1 VILCRQIFYSTNNQ
15 KGGRIMK
22 KVFLFS
28 MILGL
33 VIAMGALPSSSMAK
47 DPIKLGFFAPL
58 TGFAAQTG
66 RDMLSG
72 VEGYMKEA
80 GPEVAGR
87 KIELITEDSEA
98 KPAVA
103 LTKVRKLVEKDG
115 CHVVFGG
122 LMASTGYALQPYVDG
137 KKVPTNYP
145 IMAPDD
151 LTQRHL
157 AHWIIRTG
165 WTSSQPSHP
174 FGEYAYKELG
184 LRKIVTIG
192 FDYAFGWEVIGGF
205 QQTFE
210 KAGGRIIQKLW
221 APVGTQDYGPFLGK
235 IDKDADAVFALFFG
249 AGALQFVKQFK
260 DYGLKDKMMLLGGGT
275 TTDEH
280 VLPSMGDEAIGTIT
294 ALHYSAALDNPANKA
309 FTKAF
314 RAHAGKSASYYSEN
328 AYDGAK
334 WIVESIKAINGEVE
348 NKEKLLDAM
357 KNFRLRD
364 APRGDFVLDKF
375 GNPIQNIYIRKVE
388 RVNGELQN
396 TVIKTYP
403 KVSQFWTWSPEEYLK
418 QPLYTR
424 DWPPL
429 QK

>member
-1 VILCRQIFYSTNNQ
+1 
-15 KGGRIMK
+15 MK
-22 KVFLFS
+22 KVFLLS
-28 MILGL
+28 LIVGL
-33 VIAMGALPSSSMAK
+33 VIALGAMPSTSLAK

-72 VEGYMKEA
+72 VEVYMKEA

-87 KIELITEDSEA
+87 PIQLITEDSEA

-115 CHVVFGG
+115 CHVIFGG
-122 LMASTGYALQPYVDG
+122 LMASTGYALQPYVDS

-145 IMAPDD
+145 VMAPDD
-151 LTQRHL
+151 LTQRKL
-157 AHWIIRTG
+157 AKWIIRTG

-205 QQTFE
+205 QNTFE
-210 KAGGRIIQKLW
+210 KLGGRIIQKLW
-221 APVGTQDYGPFLGK
+221 APVGTQDYGPFIGK
-235 IDKDADAVFALFFG
+235 IDRNADAVFALFFG
-249 AGALQFVKQFK
+249 GGALQFVKQYK
-260 DYGLKDKMMLLGGGT
+260 DYGLKDKIPLLGGGT
-275 TTDEH
+275 TTDES

-294 ALHYSAALDNPANKA
+294 ALHYSAALDNPANKV

-314 RAHAGKSASYYSEN
+314 RAHAKKSASYYSEN

-334 WIVESIKAINGEVE
+334 WIAESIKAVNGDVE
-348 NKEKLLDAM
+348 NKEKLLNAM
-357 KNFRLRD
+357 KNYRLRN

-375 GNPIQNIYIRKVE
+375 GNPVQNIYIRKVA
-388 RVNGELQN
+388 RVNGELMN
-396 TVIKTYP
+396 TIVKTYP
-403 KVSQFWTWSPEEYLK
+403 KVSQFWTQTPEEYMK
-418 QPLYTR
+418 QPLYSR
-424 DWPPL
+424 DYPPL
-429 QK
+429 KK

>member
-1 VILCRQIFYSTNNQ
+1 
-15 KGGRIMK
+15 MK
-22 KVFLFS
+22 KMFLFF
-28 MILGL
+28 MIVGL
-33 VIAMGALPSSSMAK
+33 VIAMGAIPSSSQAK

-72 VEGYMKEA
+72 VELYMKQA

-145 IMAPDD
+145 VMAPDD

-235 IDKDADAVFALFFG
+235 IDKNADAVFALFFG
-249 AGALQFVKQFK
+249 AGALQFVKQYQ
-260 DYGLKDKMMLLGGGT
+260 DYGLKDKMPLLGGGT

-294 ALHYSAALDNPANKA
+294 ALHYSAALDNPANLA

-314 RAHAGKSASYYSEN
+314 RALAGKSASYYSEN

-334 WIVESIKAINGEVE
+334 WIVESIKSINGAVE
-348 NKEKLLDAM
+348 NKDQLLEAM
-357 KNFRLRD
+357 KTFRLKD
-364 APRGDFVLDKF
+364 APRGDFVLDNY

-429 QK
+429 KQ

>member
-1 VILCRQIFYSTNNQ
+1 
-15 KGGRIMK
+15 MK
-22 KVFLFS
+22 KLFLFS
-28 MILGL
+28 LVVGL
-33 VIAMGALPSSSMAK
+33 VIAMGAMPSTSMAK

-66 RDMLSG
+66 RDMLNG
-72 VEGYMKEA
+72 VEVYLKEN
-80 GPEVAGR
+80 PEVAGR
-87 KIELITEDSEA
+87 KIVLVTEDSEA

-122 LMASTGYALQPYVDG
+122 LMASTGYALQPYVDK
-137 KKVPTNYP
+137 KKVPTNYFL
-145 IMAPDD
+145 MAPDD
-151 LTQRHL
+151 LTQRKR
-157 AHWIIRTG
+157 AKWIIRTG

-192 FDYAFGWEVIGGF
+192 YDYAFGWEVIGGF
-205 QQTFE
+205 QRTFE
-210 KAGGRIIQKLW
+210 EAGGRIIQKLW

-235 IDKDADAVFALFFG
+235 INKDADAVFGLFFG

-280 VLPSMGDEAIGTIT
+280 VLPSMGDEAIGTYT
-294 ALHYSAALDNPANKA
+294 TLHYSGALKNPANDAFNKA
-309 FTKAF
+309 FK
-314 RAHAGKSASYYSEN
+314 AHAGKIASYYSAN
-328 AYDGAK
+328 AYTGTK
-334 WIVESIKAINGEVE
+334 WIVESIRSINGDAE
-348 NKEKLLDAM
+348 NKEKLLKAM
-357 KNFRLRD
+357 QTYKMTD
-364 APRGDFVLDKF
+364 APRGEFVLDEY

-388 RVNGELQN
+388 RVDGQLQN
-396 TVIKTYP
+396 TVVHTYP
-403 KVSQFWTWSPEEYLK
+403 KVSQFWKYDPKEYLK

-424 DWPPL
+424 NYPPL
-429 QK
+429 KK